1 MDRLSR
7 DQETPSSSGRRR
19 RRAARRT
26 RRSVSI
32 APPKAGRATECAR
45 PEFSVCGACAA
56 LRQGPSPEWAETRVE
71 MVANYGGSARLRAQR
86 A

>member
-1 MDRLSR
+1 VK
-7 DQETPSSSGRRR
+7 
-19 RRAARRT
+19 RAGSAVELRPAPKARSASRRT

-32 APPKAGRATECAR
+32 APPKAGRGTECAR
-45 PEFSVCGACAA
+45 PELSVCGARVA

-71 MVANYGGSARLRAQR
+71 MVANFGGSARLRAPR